1 MIGIRHFHLTRSAIG
16 TTFKSDTA
24 VFIEQQEPCNQHHC
38 ILLKEEDMND
48 RQPHS
53 GNPCKKRIKSA
64 RKAVTALCAG
74 MATSGAV
81 FGFTIDTGNP
91 DLSVRWDNTVKYN
104 ASWRVEKQDAKG
116 PASNT
121 GAQINTDDGDRNF
134 GRGLI
139 SNRLDLLSEF
149 DLRYRNNMG
158 IRVSGAAWY
167 DQVYNESNDRSPAY
181 AWTLNQRSVAF
192 DAFTR
197 ATEKLHGRKAEFL
210 DAFVYGRTEIGGKG
224 LNLKAGRFTQLYGE
238 SLFFGANG
246 IAGAQTPLDLAR
258 ALSVPNSQFKEVAR
272 PVGQVSAQLQ
282 ISPDV
287 SIGAYYQYE
296 WRASRLPG
304 AGSYFAFADFPGA
317 GGEYLYGPFGPNGTL
332 RRGADLEA
340 KDSGQGGVQVKF
352 RAGDTEYGFYAAQFH
367 DKLPQFYVRP
377 GVNADPAAGVD
388 GDYVLVYAENIR
400 TIGASFA
407 TLLGET
413 NVSGELSLR
422 ENQPLV
428 ASGNIALGLG
438 GADNDERASFPKG
451 KTMHLNLSAITVLP
465 ANALWD
471 GAAFVG
477 EFAYNRVL
485 SVTDNRAALD
495 PNATREASALQFV
508 FTPEY
513 FQVAPGLDLQVPIG
527 VSYGLAGRSSV
538 NGVLFPSENGGSLSI
553 GVKADYRKTW
563 QGGLNYTHY
572 IGASGSVVN
581 PAGELSYDNFHGD
594 RNFISLTIQRTF

>member
-1 MIGIRHFHLTRSAIG
+1 MKNKLSQLDHNFAP
-16 TTFKSDTA
+16 
-24 VFIEQQEPCNQHHC
+24 E
-38 ILLKEEDMND
+38 
-48 RQPHS
+48 
-53 GNPCKKRIKSA
+53 IKSI
-64 RKAVTALCAG
+64 RRAVAAVCAG
-74 MATSGAV
+74 MAASGAA

-91 DLSVRWDNTVKYN
+91 DLSMRWDNTVKYN
-104 ASWRVEKQDAKG
+104 ASWRVESQDASG
-116 PASNT
+116 PASDA
-121 GAQINTDDGDRNF
+121 GAQVNTNDGDRNF
-134 GRGLI
+134 GRSLI

-158 IRVSGAAWY
+158 VRVSGAGWY
-167 DQVYNESNDRSPAY
+167 DQVYNDANDRSPAY
-181 AWTLNQRSVAF
+181 AGSLNQRSVEF
-192 DAFTR
+192 DAFTK

-210 DAFVYGRTEIGGKG
+210 DAFVYGRTEIAGKG
-224 LNLKAGRFTQLYGE
+224 LSLKAGRFTQLYGE
-238 SLFFGANG
+238 SLFFGSNG

-282 ISPDV
+282 ISPDLSV
-287 SIGAYYQYE
+287 GAYYQYE
-296 WRASRLPG
+296 WRESRLPG
-304 AGSYFAFADFPGA
+304 AGSYFSFADFAGA

-332 RRGADLEA
+332 QRGADLDA

-352 RAGDTEYGFYAAQFH
+352 RAGDTEYGVYAAQFH
-367 DKLPQFYVRP
+367 DKLPQFYIRP
-377 GVNADPAAGVD
+377 GVNADPANGVD
-388 GDYVLVYAENIR
+388 GDYALVYAENIR
-400 TIGASFA
+400 TLGASFA
-407 TLLGET
+407 TLVGET
-413 NVSGELSLR
+413 NVSGELSFR

-428 ASGNIALGLG
+428 APGNVALGLG
-438 GADNDERASFPKG
+438 GADNDDRATFPKG
-451 KTMHLNLSAITVLP
+451 ETMHLNFSAITVLP

-485 SVTDNRAALD
+485 SVTDNKAALD
-495 PNATREASALQFV
+495 PNATRDASAIQFV

-538 NGVLFPSENGGSLSI
+538 NGALFPSENGGSLSV

-572 IGASGSVVN
+572 IGSSGSIVN
-581 PAGELSYDNFHGD
+581 PAGQLSYDNFHGD
-594 RNFISLTIQRTF
+594 RNFVSLTIQRTF